1 MRLNLGVRPQEVS
14 LTWSCKKCGAEVDD
28 ELDMCWQCGVGR
40 DGSPPPEGWRSELA
54 VNPEPAQCSLHCL
67 RCQRELAY
75 AGRKRFHDSSYAREA
90 LLGEF
95 FVNREELD
103 MYICRGCGKAE
114 FYAPE
119 PAA

>member
-1 MRLNLGVRPQEVS
+1 M
-14 LTWSCKKCGAEVDD
+14 TWSCKKCGAEVDH
-28 ELDMCWQCGVGR
+28 ELDMCWQCGAGQ
-40 DGSPPPEGWRSELA
+40 DGTPPPEGWRSELA
-54 VNPEPAQCSLHCL
+54 AHPEPGQRQLLCL
-67 RCQRELAY
+67 RCQRDLAF

-103 MYICRGCGKAE
+103 MYVCRGCGKAE